1 MKKIISLM
9 LTFVL
14 LLSML
19 PVNVF
24 AESVEISDVEEL
36 NNVFISG
43 GTAVLNADI
52 GLNDY
57 LNLENDVILDLNGHK
72 IAVTEEEM
80 SGSIIVSEGKSLTVR
95 DSKGG
100 GGITSENW
108 IDISVENGKLIL
120 ESGYVQNILVT
131 GGTFEMKG
139 GEAKQV
145 QFDNINDMPV
155 IIKSETAKVEKWVC
169 GIGTLNFDPT
179 EYLLVGFIAVNNGDG
194 TYTTKYDNIEKTGEN
209 ITIYYDGIM
218 PENGEY
224 QLSEDGKTPPEALD
238 VEVMYVNNGE
248 SVLIPM
254 KKCDN
259 DGKKWTAEI
268 DKAYIGAEM
277 HIMTG
282 DGMIATFLTK
292 VPDKSGLTYNSD
304 GEWIS
309 GDVAPK
315 PTEAPSS
322 ETPLVNTPSATAV
335 SDATDAPENNTTE
348 NNHEKDNSGSMWI
361 WFSIGA
367 VAVIAVFVAVI
378 VIIKKKK

>member
-1 MKKIISLM
+1 MKRFIGLM
-9 LTFVL
+9 IAIL
-14 LLSML
+14 LLVSTFS
-19 PVNVF
+19 VNAF
-24 AESVEISDVEEL
+24 AEDVKISDVEEL
-36 NNVFISG
+36 KSVFNSG
-43 GTAVLNADI
+43 GTAVLDADI

-57 LNLENDVILDLNGHK
+57 VNLESDVILDLNGHK
-72 IAVTEEEM
+72 ITVTEEEM
-80 SGSIIVSEGKSLTVR
+80 SGSIVIPEGKSLTVR

-100 GGITSENW
+100 GGITAENW
-108 IDISVENGKLIL
+108 IDVVVENGKLIL
-120 ESGYVQNILVT
+120 ESGYIQNVSVS

-139 GEAKQV
+139 GESKQV
-145 QFDNINDMPV
+145 QFNDVNGLPV
-155 IIKSETAKVEKWVC
+155 INKSETAKVEEWVC

-179 EYLLVGFIAVNNGDG
+179 EYLLVGFTSVNNGDG
-194 TYTTKYDNIEKTGEN
+194 TYTTKYDKLEMTGEK

-238 VEVMYVNNGE
+238 VELMYVNNGE

-282 DGMIATFLTK
+282 DGMIATFLTN

-304 GEWIS
+304 GEWIG
-309 GDVAPK
+309 GDVAPDT
-315 PTEAPSS
+315 TEEPLPEIPAVTAP
-322 ETPLVNTPSATAV
+322 VDTA
-335 SDATDAPENNTTE
+335 APENDTTE
-348 NNHEKDNSGSMWI
+348 NDHEKDNSGSMWI
-361 WFSIGA
+361 WIAIGG
-367 VAVIAVFVAVI
+367 VAVIAVAVVVI